1 MSETN
6 TYLFSPI
13 GKSDFS
19 HMELSVE
26 QLKVKYKENSLTL
39 GKQENLVR
47 YNETK
52 AGQIVVS
59 YVLFVAVMF
68 SLMTSSSSSSS
79 ILRRIRWVLFSQILL
94 ISASFWLAITMVI
107 KRLVGAKYH
116 FELSLMVRQKLL
128 EEILMVQNG
137 QMKSP
142 EQQQCGRLAKPD
154 PVRLRQWYT
163 NLFAILSPLIAYT
176 VLTLY
181 ACIIILLDGK

>member
-1 MSETN
+1 
-6 TYLFSPI
+6 
-13 GKSDFS
+13 
-19 HMELSVE
+19 MELSVE

-39 GKQENLVR
+39 GKQEKLVR
-47 YNETK
+47 YNEIK

-59 YVLFVAVMF
+59 YVLFVAAMF
-68 SLMTSSSSSSS
+68 SLITSSSSSS

-116 FELSLMVRQKLL
+116 YELNLMVQQNLL

-142 EQQQCGRLAKPD
+142 EQQQGGRLAKPD

-163 NLFAILSPLIAYT
+163 NLFAILSPLIAFT

-181 ACIIILLDGK
+181 ACIVILLDGK

>member
-1 MSETN
+1 
-6 TYLFSPI
+6 
-13 GKSDFS
+13 
-19 HMELSVE
+19 MEYLSVE

-39 GKQENLVR
+39 GKQEKLVR
-47 YNETK
+47 YNGTK

-68 SLMTSSSSSSS
+68 SLITSSSSSS

-116 FELSLMVRQKLL
+116 YELSLMVRQMLL

-137 QMKSP
+137 QMKTP
-142 EQQQCGRLAKPD
+142 EQQQGGRLAKPD

-163 NLFAILSPLIAYT
+163 NLFAILSPLIAFT

-181 ACIIILLDGK
+181 ACIAILLDGK

>member
-1 MSETN
+1 
-6 TYLFSPI
+6 
-13 GKSDFS
+13 
-19 HMELSVE
+19 MEYLSVE

-39 GKQENLVR
+39 GKQVKLVQ

-52 AGQIVVS
+52 AGQILVS

-68 SLMTSSSSSSS
+68 SLITSSSSSSF
-79 ILRRIRWVLFSQILL
+79 ILQRIRWVLLSQILL

-116 FELSLMVRQKLL
+116 YELSLMVRQMLL
-128 EEILMVQNG
+128 EEILTVQNG

-142 EQQQCGRLAKPD
+142 EQQQAGGRLAKPD

-163 NLFAILSPLIAYT
+163 NLFAILSPLIAFT

-181 ACIIILLDGK
+181 ACIVILLDGK

>member
-1 MSETN
+1 
-6 TYLFSPI
+6 
-13 GKSDFS
+13 
-19 HMELSVE
+19 MEYLSVE
-26 QLKVKYKENSLTL
+26 QQKVKYEENSLTL
-39 GKQENLVR
+39 GKQAKLVR

-68 SLMTSSSSSSS
+68 SLITSSSSSF
-79 ILRRIRWVLFSQILL
+79 IFRRIRWVLFSQILL

-116 FELSLMVRQKLL
+116 YELSLMVRQMLL

-142 EQQQCGRLAKPD
+142 QQQQGGRLAMPD

-163 NLFAILSPLIAYT
+163 NLFAILSPLIAFA

-181 ACIIILLDGK
+181 ACIVILLDGK